1 MMSCRGRAAAQ
12 RELQM
17 VRIPIRS
24 RVPMPAWAAAGLITI
39 VSAISSLLVEPYTS
53 GGLELAKAVN

>member
-1 MMSCRGRAAAQ
+1 
-12 RELQM
+12 
-17 VRIPIRS
+17 
-24 RVPMPAWAAAGLITI
+24 MPAWAAAGLITI